1 MLWLSMVWVE
11 LTTDSVQCQNLM
23 QILEFPCLA
32 GCNNQRTMHRHV
44 HGRDSSCM
52 VSHHGMARCRLLQP
66 LRKYFSE
73 HGASAQVAF
82 YLWHR
87 GRSFW
92 IKWKPFN
99 INIISILR
107 PQVPEGDKM
116 ACIFGRLHTCLYQR
130 FETCLC
136 QVTTMHVHCISIWQT

>member
-66 LRKYFSE
+66 LRKYFPNMV
-73 HGASAQVAF
+73 QVLKLLF
-82 YLWHR
+82 IY
-87 GRSFW
+87 G
-92 IKWKPFN
+92 I
-99 INIISILR
+99 
-107 PQVPEGDKM
+107 EG
-116 ACIFGRLHTCLYQR
+116 GH
-130 FETCLC
+130 
-136 QVTTMHVHCISIWQT
+136 SG